1 MVVSDEKFWWVQLT
15 QEASARSD
23 QSSFHICAE
32 GALSDFRAQIYNLRA
47 GDSVDAP
54 TVRWPNHLCVIVC
67 ISGRVDATLPDRSI
81 GFAAPL
87 AVGSVLPGVA
97 CTLTAR
103 GDAALDL
110 MSFNTAPAQKAW
122 NPTGLRPTG

>member
-1 MVVSDEKFWWVQLT
+1 MVVSDEKFWWVQLDE
-15 QEASARSD
+15 EASARSD

-81 GFAAPL
+81 ELRPL
-87 AVGSVLPGVA
+87 SQLVVLPGVA